1 MKKNILSLL
10 LVMVLSVVLFGCEKK
25 TTKINT
31 VKPTQSVT
39 NSSNQT
45 TNSSINGTEVSSVP
59 SDAVF
64 ESFEWS
70 SDFSSCNAVFTS
82 NGATLKLNVEVN
94 AEITE
99 NPSCSKEGTLVVTVT
114 YGEHTEEKTVTLN
127 KLAHQPGEAI
137 RENVVT
143 KDNGDTEYDLVIYCA
158 ICHEE
163 ISRTHKVEK
172 AGSENID
179 TPWIEG

>member
-25 TTKINT
+25 TTKLNT

-64 ESFEWS
+64 ECFEWS
-70 SDFSSCNAVFTS
+70 SDYSSCNAVFTR
-82 NGATLKLNVEVN
+82 NNETLKMSIEVT
-94 AEITE
+94 AEIIK
-99 NPSCSKEGTLVVTVT
+99 NPSCKEEGTLKVTVV
-114 YGEHTEEKTVTLN
+114 YGEHTEEKTVTIN
-127 KLAHQPGEAI
+127 KTVHQPGAPV

-143 KDNGDTEYDLVIYCA
+143 KDNGDVEYDLVVYCLV
-158 ICHEE
+158 CNEE
-163 ISRTHKVEK
+163 LSRTHKVEK